1 MSSDYHLFIERLI
14 LELIIGSVP
23 YILLFILIITRVCQI
38 LHLPSSPQAELVVS
52 IRIKIILTLCLS
64 ITLILIPIF
73 AYVLEESWFS
83 KTRKSYSLVFLA
95 QGFVLILQ
103 VILMGYEFRKQVPTP
118 WYINLLF
125 WALISLL
132 YLIFLMNSLLFL
144 VIFPFFSIFSCFLL
158 IF

>member
-64 ITLILIPIF
+64 ITLVLIPIF
-73 AYVLEESWFS
+73 AYVLEES
-83 KTRKSYSLVFLA
+83 
-95 QGFVLILQ
+95 
-103 VILMGYEFRKQVPTP
+103 